1 MAPTLDTRYVLQL
14 KTSFFGMLPRK
25 PFACEDDAGRAIRN
39 LTAVEFPYS
48 SLDDRV
54 ERFITTKTAFGELP
68 STCLRIL
75 VQLGIG
81 KIDFGYLS

>member
-14 KTSFFGMLPRK
+14 QTSFFSVLPRK
-25 PFACEDDAGRAIRN
+25 PFACKDDAGRTICN

-54 ERFITTKTAFGELP
+54 ECFITTETTLGELP
-68 STCLRIL
+68 RTCLRIL
-75 VQLGIG
+75 IQLRVG
-81 KIDFGYLS
+81 KVDFGYLS

>member
-25 PFACEDDAGRAIRN
+25 PFACEDDTGRTIRN
-39 LTAVEFPYS
+39 LTAIELPDS

-54 ERFITTKTAFGELP
+54 ECFITTETTLGELL
-68 STCLRIL
+68 STCLCIL
-75 VQLGIG
+75 IQLRVGEV
-81 KIDFGYLS
+81 DFGYLS